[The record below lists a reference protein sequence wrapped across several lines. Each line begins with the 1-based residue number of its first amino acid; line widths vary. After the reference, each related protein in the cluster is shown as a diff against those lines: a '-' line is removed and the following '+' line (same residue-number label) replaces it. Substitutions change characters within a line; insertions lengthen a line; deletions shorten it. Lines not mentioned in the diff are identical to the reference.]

1 MSAGYVTCRLA
12 QHAFAFSLEHVRE
25 IVRMDRIEPLPGM
38 PKPMAGVLMLR
49 GVPLP
54 VFDLRE
60 SETPAG
66 QGDVLVFDVD
76 DDPVGV
82 AVEEVTAVLSAAE
95 TTVSDAPMSTALP
108 TYVVAVRETSSGPV
122 FEVDL
127 PRLLDASA
135 DGWVDGLAGLPTPAQ
150 T

>member
-12 QHAFAFSLEHVRE
+12 HQAFAFPLEQVRE

-38 PKPMAGVLMLR
+38 PSPMAGVVMIR
-49 GVPLP
+49 GMPLP

-60 SETPAG
+60 SATPDG
-66 QGDVLVFDVD
+66 RGDVLVFDVD
-76 DDPVGV
+76 GHPVGV
-82 AVEEVTAVLSAAE
+82 AVEQVTAVVSAAE
-95 TTVSDAPMSTALP
+95 TALSAAPLSKALP
-108 TYVVAVRETSSGPV
+108 AYVVAVRETSSGPV

-127 PRLLDASA
+127 PRLLDAST
-135 DGWVDGLAGLPTPAQ
+135 DGWAEALAALPEPAQ